1 MITEAQYYTN
11 NEILQITENRMVVP
25 YLYYDFRQTRD
36 SKKKKRYPK
45 KKVARFR
52 SKSVQSINRNGFE
65 VIWDLTAHHIVKTH
79 NPLELFSQ
87 PALDGRQT
95 SLYPR

>member
-1 MITEAQYYTN
+1 MIFDKHVTA
-11 NEILQITENRMVVP
+11 
-25 YLYYDFRQTRD
+25 
-36 SKKKKRYPK
+36 KKKTLPK

-65 VIWDLTAHHIVKTH
+65 VIWGLTAHHIVKTH

-87 PALDGRQT
+87 PALDRKANQ
-95 SLYPR
+95 SVSKIALYTFVIFAEI